1 MSDAPK
7 ETKTTQSISNETV
20 CLYFYYV
27 FLAVAIMASLTV
39 VADLWIALA
48 KPRVGLGLLLRSA
61 PVLILSVVNALFMYI
76 LCTRTLLK

>member
-7 ETKTTQSISNETV
+7 ETKPMQSISNETV

-27 FLAVAIMASLTV
+27 FLVVAIMAGLTV
-39 VADLWIALA
+39 AADLYIALG

>member
-7 ETKTTQSISNETV
+7 ETKSMQSISNETV

-27 FLAVAIMASLTV
+27 FLVVAIMAGLTV
-39 VADLWIALA
+39 AADLYIALG

>member
-7 ETKTTQSISNETV
+7 ETKSMQSISNETV

-27 FLAVAIMASLTV
+27 FLVVAIMAGLTV
-39 VADLWIALA
+39 VADVYIGLS

>member
-1 MSDAPK
+1 
-7 ETKTTQSISNETV
+7 
-20 CLYFYYV
+20 
-27 FLAVAIMASLTV
+27 MAGLTV
-39 VADLWIALA
+39 AADLWIALS